1 MKLRHFILAL
11 TILAFTAAN
20 ASASYQLRT
29 VVRDGSATTSR
40 SATKDC
46 SFSEG
51 SSQRLLLICSGSH
64 GSATARYD
72 FYLPNDLYG
81 RPAMHVYGDKLCC
94 SSSSIRKQLVKVS
107 KLHYRIVV
115 SVSKP
120 TRFELQS
127 VSLSYYVDT

>member
-1 MKLRHFILAL
+1 
-11 TILAFTAAN
+11 
-20 ASASYQLRT
+20 
-29 VVRDGSATTSR
+29 
-40 SATKDC
+40 
-46 SFSEG
+46 
-51 SSQRLLLICSGSH
+51 
-64 GSATARYD
+64 
-72 FYLPNDLYG
+72 
-81 RPAMHVYGDKLCC
+81 MHVYGDKLCC